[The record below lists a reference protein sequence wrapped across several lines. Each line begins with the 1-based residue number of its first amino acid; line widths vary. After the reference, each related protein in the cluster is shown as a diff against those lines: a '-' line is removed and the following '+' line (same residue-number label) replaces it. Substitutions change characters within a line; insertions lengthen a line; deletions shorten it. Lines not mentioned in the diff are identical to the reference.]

1 MRKFVGIRELPR
13 RGLAV
18 LAGVIAL
25 AFLTAWSV
33 MAYQAPAVPD
43 GVKVAMGVLA
53 LTVIALALVL
63 LFPRT
68 YLHVD
73 VEKRIATFVDRG
85 TRSTLPLDE
94 VGPLFVRKITRNIGN
109 SAQRSDA
116 TYTFRIESAAFPVAF
131 YVGSTKKSAQRRLK
145 KLNEQL
151 GFSRTAPP
159 KESYEHVNDQL
170 R

>member
-1 MRKFVGIRELPR
+1 MRKFVGISELRR

-18 LAGVIAL
+18 LLGVIAL
-25 AFLTAWSV
+25 TFLLGWSV

-43 GVKVAMGVLA
+43 AVKVGMGVLA
-53 LTVIALALVL
+53 LTVIAVAHVL

-73 VEKRIATFVDRG
+73 VGKRTATFVDRG
-85 TRSTLPLDE
+85 TRSMLPLDE
-94 VGPLFVRKITRNIGN
+94 VGPLFVRRITRNVGN
-109 SAQRSDA
+109 RA
-116 TYTFRIESAAFPVAF
+116 TSTFRVESAAFPVAF
-131 YVGSTKKSAQRRLK
+131 YVGSTMESAQRRLR

-159 KESYEHVNDQL
+159 KDSYESAGGEW

>member
-1 MRKFVGIRELPR
+1 MRKFAGIAELRR
-13 RGLAV
+13 RGAAV
-18 LAGVIAL
+18 LVGFIAL

-33 MAYQAPAVPD
+33 MAYQAPSVPD
-43 GVKVAMGVLA
+43 GVKVGMGVLA
-53 LTVIALALVL
+53 LTVIALTLVL

-68 YLHVD
+68 YLRVD
-73 VEKRIATFVDRG
+73 LEKRIATFVDRG

-116 TYTFRIESAAFPVAF
+116 THTFRIECAAFPVAF
-131 YVGSTKKSAQRRLK
+131 YVGSTKKSAQRRLR
-145 KLNEQL
+145 KLNEQF
-151 GFSRTAPP
+151 GFSKTAPQ
-159 KESYEHVNDQL
+159 KESYEYVNDEL